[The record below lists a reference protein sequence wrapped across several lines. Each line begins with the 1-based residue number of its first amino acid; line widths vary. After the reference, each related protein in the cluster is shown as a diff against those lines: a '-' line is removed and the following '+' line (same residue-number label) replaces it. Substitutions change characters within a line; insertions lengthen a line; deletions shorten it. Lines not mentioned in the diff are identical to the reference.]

1 MIKSIRI
8 EVGSTVLNLKIED
21 ALVLKD
27 ELNKMFSPVATNHP
41 SKEYPVPFPGMYSTG
56 PNSNGPQ
63 SVGDN
68 LTIPCVDQYS
78 VYSTRTTADPDET
91 WNPAG

>member
-41 SKEYPVPFPGMYSTG
+41 STSLWPIT
-56 PNSNGPQ
+56 
-63 SVGDN
+63 SVGDMDTM
-68 LTIPCVDQYS
+68 TIPCTTTANATLGPLDQYAA
-78 VYSTRTTADPDET
+78 YSTNSTKADPDET